1 MLSLVIQNIP
11 LGINSKTS
19 LIPLCG
25 NSGERCHLIL
35 PQSHMFNHVFFPF
48 SYSFCIID
56 GPETIEDFAQ
66 MQSQEIQ
73 DNIKSRRNK
82 IFLSMEEVSNFLF

>member
-1 MLSLVIQNIP
+1 
-11 LGINSKTS
+11 
-19 LIPLCG
+19 
-25 NSGERCHLIL
+25 
-35 PQSHMFNHVFFPF
+35 MFNHVFFPF